1 MRFMK
6 SIPAWMA
13 VGLLVFALACGGGG
27 DAGEES
33 GDGGA
38 PEAEAAGGGDFV
50 TVDPAKAAT
59 VTGKVKLDGDA
70 PKMPAINMSAEP
82 DCKGLHEGAPAA
94 EVVVAS
100 DGMLQNVF
108 VWVKSGL
115 NGKFKPS
122 TTAVHLDQK
131 GCIYQPHV
139 LGVQVGQPVQITN
152 SDPTTHNVHPLPKTN
167 REWNKSQTGGGSPI
181 DYPFPRLE
189 IMIPVKCN
197 IHPWMRSYISVVDS
211 PFFGV
216 SGADGSFEIKGL
228 PAGTYTIEAVHEKF
242 GATETSVTV
251 GDAESK
257 DIEFTFSAS

>member
-33 GDGGA
+33 GDGD
-38 PEAEAAGGGDFV
+38 AADGDDFV

-59 VTGKVKLDGDA
+59 VTGKIKLDGDA

-82 DCKGLHEGAPAA
+82 DCKGLHEGAPSA

-122 TTAVHLDQK
+122 TTTVHLDQK

-139 LGVQVGQPVQITN
+139 IGVQAGQKVNITN

-167 REWNKSQTGGGSPI
+167 REWNKSQTGGGASI
-181 DYPFPRLE
+181 EYAFPRPE

-211 PFFGV
+211 PFFAV

-228 PAGTYTIEAVHEKF
+228 PAGTYTIEAVHERF